1 MSMKDL
7 QQQEQTLRLAFYD
20 ANYHGDKGT
29 LKTVLKQLEAVLF
42 QQRRAH
48 S

>member
-1 MSMKDL
+1 MSMNDL

-20 ANYHGDKGT
+20 ANYHGDKET
-29 LKTVLKQLEAVLF
+29 MKAVLKQLEAVLF
-42 QQRRAH
+42 QQNPAN